1 MQSRS
6 PKNYYYTQ
14 WSNNFLQPLLLSTTW
29 KRDLQIYLISFL
41 KQISVEL
48 VKIFLGGKLVFIHE
62 RLHLKYQIRSKSYVT
77 IKQDLSLSK
86 SNETTTQKQIKT
98 IIVKKTL
105 TIEDRND
112 THNWRSLTTTKIKV
126 LLEKERKKVVNK
138 KVRTIE
144 NEPFQPSTIL
154 NYWRKS

>member
-1 MQSRS
+1 
-6 PKNYYYTQ
+6 
-14 WSNNFLQPLLLSTTW
+14 
-29 KRDLQIYLISFL
+29 
-41 KQISVEL
+41 
-48 VKIFLGGKLVFIHE
+48 
-62 RLHLKYQIRSKSYVT
+62 
-77 IKQDLSLSK
+77 LSLSK